1 MKTILSVSAL
11 PPSSYRQYVK
21 GWNKDRYADLFAKY
35 NGDRKGYRIYI
46 PLKTK
51 AKRIVIPKQITE
63 ALHSKGYVVDD
74 YGSGL
79 AVQKDGKRKMRIGKL
94 LPPELQQVFA
104 NDPARQAQASDYLVV
119 ISRHPYDIAG
129 MSTGRGWRSCMNVE
143 DGENR
148 HYVERDIKS
157 GSLVAYLVKASDP
170 NIRNPSARILLRVY
184 KHRDKTGLWPSR
196 IYGTAPAS
204 FTRTVSEWCS
214 QVNTAYFKIPEGVTM
229 SLLRTLY
236 QDDVS
241 ADVVNAPVSV
251 QSAVAILDTQLSAP
265 VKNASSIVA
274 LAGSMLC
281 FDGPAFMRAATKLP
295 PKKFAALENAI
306 SSTAIVRRDF
316 IKGSVDAESLFS
328 DAELFA
334 GVDARTRYAML
345 WLKFW
350 APVIAD
356 SAGANQIPA
365 QLIALALE
373 FASDVKIRASEFSA
387 AVAKF
392 GVQNV
397 ESHYIEDATLYSY
410 KKYGLTAKQAAKL
423 ADYRSLNVEP
433 KKVDSDLRAALMAKL
448 EGLSHTLPASFASL
462 ADRDTV
468 FEALM
473 ANPQLQKS
481 SAGTRIALERCTKDQ
496 IKAFIQ
502 LRGGIQNLLTNEF
515 QWAQTKWRTYVGGLV
530 FKEVRSGRMSTS
542 AVRHIAATN
551 APMFYCAPLN
561 AKLTD
566 SAGDLSYCA
575 TIAVATRGN
584 YRRTLAA
591 LGRGSKLIP
600 FANSARILTPIVDF
614 TDPAGLG
621 TPAAQLAA
629 RYLPQLLECPVRN
642 KLIASMHKAAR
653 ALDDFDLATV
663 SLGALRLGNPVVLL
677 PFIIRA
683 LRYDE
688 ISAFHESV
696 AAYDPS
702 IQKDQILDVW
712 NYMNS

>member
-1 MKTILSVSAL
+1 MKAILSVSAL

-21 GWNKDRYADLFAKY
+21 GWNKDRYAELFAKY

-143 DGENR
+143 DGSNR

-170 NIRNPSARILLRVY
+170 NISNPSARILLRVY
-184 KHRDKTGLWPSR
+184 KHLDKTGLWPSR

-204 FTRTVSEWCS
+204 FTRTVSAWCS

-241 ADVVNAPVSV
+241 AEVVNAPVSV
-251 QSAVAILDTQLSAP
+251 QSAVAILATQLSAP
-265 VKNASSIVA
+265 VKNASSILA
-274 LAGSMLC
+274 LASSMLC

-295 PKKFAALENAI
+295 PKKFAALEDAI
-306 SSTAIVRRDF
+306 SSASIVRRNF
-316 IKGSVDAESLFS
+316 INGSVDAESLFS
-328 DAELFA
+328 DADLFDA
-334 GVDARTRYAML
+334 SDARTRYAML

-350 APVIAD
+350 APVIED
-356 SAGANQIPA
+356 SSGINQIPA

-392 GVQNV
+392 GVKNV
-397 ESHYIEDATLYSY
+397 ESHYIEAATLYAY
-410 KKYGLTAKQAAKL
+410 KKYGLTAEQAVKL
-423 ADYRSLNVEP
+423 TDYRNIKVDP
-433 KKVDSDLRAALMAKL
+433 KKVDSALRDALVDKL
-448 EGLSHTLPASFASL
+448 KGLSQTLPPGFAEL

-468 FEALM
+468 FEVLT
-473 ANPQLQKS
+473 ANPLIQKS
-481 SAGTRIALERCTKDQ
+481 SAGTRIALDRCTKDQ
-496 IKAFIQ
+496 IKSFIQ
-502 LRGGIQNLLTNEF
+502 LRGGIKNLLTNEF
-515 QWAQTKWRTYVGGLV
+515 QWSLTKWRSYVGGLV
-530 FKEVRSGRMSTS
+530 FKEVRSGRMSTNS
-542 AVRHIAATN
+542 VRRIAAYN
-551 APMFYCAPLN
+551 APLFYCAPQN

-566 SAGDLSYCA
+566 SDGDIEYCA
-575 TIAVATRGN
+575 TVVTATRGN
-584 YRRTLAA
+584 YRRTMDA
-591 LGRGSKLIP
+591 LDNDSKVVP
-600 FANSARILTPIVDF
+600 FANSARVLTPLVGF
-614 TDPAGLG
+614 AGLD
-621 TPAAQLAA
+621 TPAAQIAA
-629 RYLPQLLECPVRN
+629 RHLPQLLECPVRN
-642 KLIASMHKAAR
+642 KLLSALNKAAR
-653 ALDDFDLATV
+653 ALDDFALANVT
-663 SLGALRLGNPVVLL
+663 LGALRLGNPVLLL
-677 PFIIRA
+677 PFAIGA
-683 LRYDE
+683 MQYDE
-688 ISAFHESV
+688 LSTFHSSV

-702 IQKDQILDVW
+702 IQKDQIIDVW
-712 NYMNS
+712 NYMHS